1 MAPEGMSRTAKVTV
15 RSCSA
20 VVSPNQRRV
29 KRPARRRRP
38 ALRPRRRDRGRGR
51 WYRRPARR
59 LPDCDDRPDSGR
71 RGLRPLAGHR
81 HRQPAC
87 NPFHPGRG
95 RGPGV
100 RMAAGS
106 DRERGSAVSTP
117 GSSCCSSPCCP
128 SSPTPQLLAGRDPN
142 RAARP
147 HPRRRLRR
155 RLHRRRHRRSTCPPR
170 SPHRGDDHQP
180 RLRHGHDPRRARPGR
195 RTTIGGRPRG
205 PSGGEVSVGAW
216 AKRLPIFAR
225 RGLTVRFPSSLPI
238 VTSDNAVPT
247 NLSGS
252 GHDTKKG
259 GARCLTTSLHVGGS
273 GEQHE
278 GRSRT
283 CLNPE

>member
-128 SSPTPQLLAGRDPN
+128 SSPTHTAPGRSRPRSCCSASSTSPAAPPSTPPSAPALDVSSALAP
-142 RAARP
+142 
-147 HPRRRLRR
+147 PRRRSSAASPAR
-155 RLHRRRHRRSTCPPR
+155 PR
-170 SPHRGDDHQP
+170 S
-180 RLRHGHDPRRARPGR
+180 
-195 RTTIGGRPRG
+195 
-205 PSGGEVSVGAW
+205 S
-216 AKRLPIFAR
+216 
-225 RGLTVRFPSSLPI
+225 
-238 VTSDNAVPT
+238 
-247 NLSGS
+247 
-252 GHDTKKG
+252 
-259 GARCLTTSLHVGGS
+259 
-273 GEQHE
+273 
-278 GRSRT
+278 
-283 CLNPE
+283 